1 MSSLLHHSARGVRV
15 ASASAGRHTA
25 SARRFLSAAAA
36 AAASKGPAA
45 MSPLEPG
52 TRLPYNKMAQK
63 LAVVKKYKSDPLTL
77 AEKIIYGH
85 LDNPDDAAT
94 IKRGASYLKLRP
106 DRVAMQDATAQMAV
120 LQFVSS
126 GLPKT
131 AVPTTIHCDHL
142 IEAQV
147 RSGARD
153 LRHKR
158 AQKRQINRKSDS
170 FCLRVC
176 YLLSFDVSCCC
187 CVCVSL

>member
-36 AAASKGPAA
+36 AAAAKGPAA

-147 RSGARD
+147 RSEIRRRCSCAQARTEESTGN
-153 LRHKR
+153 LT
-158 AQKRQINRKSDS
+158 IL
-170 FCLRVC
+170 FCGCVT
-176 YLLSFDVSCCC
+176 LSFDVLCWC